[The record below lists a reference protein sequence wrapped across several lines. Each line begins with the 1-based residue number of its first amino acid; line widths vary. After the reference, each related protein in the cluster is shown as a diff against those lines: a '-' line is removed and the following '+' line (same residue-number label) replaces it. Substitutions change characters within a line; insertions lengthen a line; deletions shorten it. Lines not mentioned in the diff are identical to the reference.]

1 MCRGFKEI
9 ENDTKQK
16 NKMSN
21 RLKNK
26 VALVTGGNSG
36 IGRETVQ
43 RFLEEG
49 ATVYFTGRD
58 PETIKETVNAL
69 GRSKV
74 TGIRSDTNDARGFVQ
89 VLERIKKE
97 QGRLDVL
104 FLNAGIAELTPVGS
118 TTEEQVDRLL
128 DANVKSVFLSVQ
140 SAVPYF
146 PQTGGAIILSGAWL
160 AECGAP
166 LLPVVSATKAA
177 VRNFARSF
185 SAALLEKKIRV
196 NCVSP
201 GAIATPLYGRL
212 GLPEDQL
219 NDLSNLVAGKIPLGR
234 FGTPRDI
241 ANCAVYLASDE
252 SHYVLGADFVVDG
265 GFSQLLFTRAAEC
278 PVHPEQHTN
287 QTEEAY
293 V

>member
-1 MCRGFKEI
+1 
-9 ENDTKQK
+9 
-16 NKMSN
+16 MST

-49 ATVYFTGRD
+49 ATVYFTGRN
-58 PETIKETVNAL
+58 PETVEETAHSF
-69 GRSKV
+69 GRGNV
-74 TGIRSDTNDARGFVQ
+74 TGIRCDVNDARGFVQ
-89 VLERIKKE
+89 VLNRIQME

-104 FLNAGIAELTPVGS
+104 FLNAGIAELTPLGS
-118 TTEEQVDRLL
+118 TTEEQLSRLF
-128 DANVKSVFLSVQ
+128 DTNVKSVFLSVQ
-140 SAVPYF
+140 SAIPYF
-146 PQTGGAIILSGAWL
+146 PENGGSIILSGAWL

-185 SAALLEKKIRV
+185 SAALLEKHIRV

-201 GAIATPLYGRL
+201 GAIATPLYDRL

-219 NDLSNLVAGKIPLGR
+219 NELSDLVASKIPLGR
-234 FGTPRDI
+234 FGTARDI

-265 GFSQLLFTRAAEC
+265 GFSQLLFTRTNEC
-278 PVHPEQHTN
+278 PVHPE
-287 QTEEAY
+287 
-293 V
+293 